1 MRLILGV
8 LLALVLG
15 TGVALALPPQWR
27 IKYCH
32 NYADTTV
39 RYNQSRL
46 AKGCL
51 NGFERSPRW
60 SNNWNSHYSWCI
72 NLALDKIS
80 EAQSEASARLYVMRL
95 DCPSALQETCS
106 CHDKA
111 LTSNYSLWPITAGP
125 IAADRRTRRIEVG
138 EGLVTAEA
146 IRLINSRYRR

>member
-1 MRLILGV
+1 MRLGPTV

-15 TGVALALPPQWR
+15 TGVALALPPQWQ

-32 NYADTTV
+32 NYADTAV

-72 NLALDKIS
+72 NLSPDKIS
-80 EAQSEASARLYVMRL
+80 EAQKEASDRLYTMRAM
-95 DCPSALQETCS
+95 CPSAL
-106 CHDKA
+106 
-111 LTSNYSLWPITAGP
+111 
-125 IAADRRTRRIEVG
+125 
-138 EGLVTAEA
+138 
-146 IRLINSRYRR
+146 